1 LTFRLA
7 NLPVAYKDSALVANR
22 KGDGS
27 MPTYI
32 TLYKLTKQG
41 AQNIKDAP
49 ERIEKGIKAFEGI
62 GGKIVGFY
70 ATMGEYDYVAIGE
83 APNDEIAMTF
93 MLGQVSLGNVK
104 TTTMKAFSTEAFAEM
119 VKKLP

>member
-1 LTFRLA
+1 
-7 NLPVAYKDSALVANR
+7 
-22 KGDGS
+22 

-41 AQNIKDAP
+41 SQNIKDAP
-49 ERIEKGIKAFEGI
+49 ERIEKGIKAFEAI
-62 GGKIVGFY
+62 GGKMVCFY
-70 ATMGEYDYVAIGE
+70 ATMGEYDYVAVGE
-83 APNDEIAMTF
+83 APNDEVAMTF